1 MKKLKF
7 ITIIA
12 TTMAISCFTAI
23 AYAANLADTHL
34 AKGANCAACHGTEN
48 VTSGAFV
55 ENGSCL
61 QCHGPLEKLQ
71 QKFAALGKK
80 NPHDNHLG
88 EIECALCHR
97 GHMPSESYCLQCHK
111 NFVMPM
117 K

>member
-12 TTMAISCFTAI
+12 TTMAISCFTAT
-23 AYAANLADTHL
+23 AYAADLAAAHI
-34 AKGANCAACHGTEN
+34 AKGVNCTACHGTEK

-61 QCHGPLEKLQ
+61 QCHGPLETLQHKL
-71 QKFAALGKK
+71 AALGKK

-97 GHMPSESYCLQCHK
+97 GHSPSESYCLQCHK